1 MKIILAQLNY
11 IVGDIEGNLN
21 KILDVY
27 KENADKEALMIFTEL
42 ALTGYY
48 PQDLVTK
55 DSFLERQDNAF
66 NKLVEAT
73 DGKSCGIVI
82 GYIAKNKESKGKPL
96 FNALALISDGKQ
108 VFEYHKKLLPTY
120 NVFDE
125 QRHFSSGNKN
135 SVFEYKG
142 RHIGFLICE
151 DAWAKTNALVYKND
165 PVADLKSQPLDLV
178 ISINASPNN
187 LGKMDERIEI
197 MSDIA
202 KQLNVPVFYVNQ
214 IGGNDEL
221 VFDGRSFAIT
231 KMGRLSYQMDAFKEQ
246 VLEIKMRM
254 ININDLGL
262 DFQSVLQSNSEL
274 ILNQTVLGIR
284 DYVKKCGFNKVVIGS
299 SGGIDSA
306 VTLAICVEALGSEN
320 VMAITMPS
328 KFSSEGSVNDSVDLC
343 KNLNVK
349 LLTASI
355 AEEFELSVKR
365 FKKMSGEKPSDLTQ
379 ENIQARI
386 RGRIL
391 MEYSNHFGALV
402 ISTGNKSEMSVGYA
416 TLYGDMN
423 GGVNPLGDL
432 YKMEVYDLAKY
443 INEKSEREIIP
454 ISIIEKEPSAELS
467 EDQKDSDSLPEY
479 PLLDAILKLYIEGDL
494 LDAEESNRCKDVLN
508 KLDVSQ
514 QEIKRIQQMV
524 DRAEFKRRQAPPI
537 IRVQK
542 RSFGMGRWLP
552 VAAKY

>member
-11 IVGDIEGNLN
+11 IVGDIEGNLK

-27 KENADKEALMIFTEL
+27 EKYCHKNALLVFSEL

-48 PQDLVTK
+48 PQDLLLK
-55 DSFLERQDNAF
+55 ESFIVRQDKALAQLIKSTN
-66 NKLVEAT
+66 
-73 DGKSCGIVI
+73 GKKCAVIVGCI
-82 GYIAKNKESKGKPL
+82 KRNSSNIGKPL
-96 FNALALISDGKQ
+96 FNALVVIDNGKQ

-125 QRHFSSGNKN
+125 ARHFSSGDKN
-135 SVFEYKG
+135 GIFEY
-142 RHIGFLICE
+142 RNLRIGFLICE
-151 DAWAKTNALVYKND
+151 DAWVADANSNYDKN
-165 PVADLKSQPLDLV
+165 PLADLKNKNLDLV

-187 LGKMDERIEI
+187 LGKMQERLQIANEI
-197 MSDIA
+197 R
-202 KQLNVPVFYVNQ
+202 KQTNAPMIYINQ
-214 IGGNDEL
+214 VGGNDEL
-221 VFDGRSFAIT
+221 VFDGWSFVVNQG
-231 KMGRLSYQMDAFKEQ
+231 GRLIYQLDAFREQ
-246 VLEIKMRM
+246 I
-254 ININDLGL
+254 L
-262 DFQSVLQSNSEL
+262 DFDLDTLDIHERDTGCKPKTLSNSEM
-274 ILNQTVLGIR
+274 ILNQTILGIR
-284 DYVKKCGFNKVVIGS
+284 DYVRKCGFNKVVIGS

-320 VMAITMPS
+320 VTAITMPS
-328 KFSSEGSVNDSVDLC
+328 KFSSAGSVDDSEDLC
-343 KNLNVK
+343 SNLNIN
-349 LLTASI
+349 LLTAFI

-365 FKKMSGEKPSDLTQ
+365 FEKMSGEKPSGLTQ

-391 MEYSNHFGALV
+391 MEYSNHYGALV

-432 YKMEVYDLAKY
+432 YKMEVYDLAKF
-443 INEKSEREIIP
+443 INEKNEREVIP

-467 EDQKDSDSLPEY
+467 EGQKDSDSLPDY

-494 LDAEESNRCKDVLN
+494 LDEKESEHCRNIVDKYGT
-508 KLDVSQ
+508 SES
-514 QEIKRIQQMV
+514 EIKRIQNMV